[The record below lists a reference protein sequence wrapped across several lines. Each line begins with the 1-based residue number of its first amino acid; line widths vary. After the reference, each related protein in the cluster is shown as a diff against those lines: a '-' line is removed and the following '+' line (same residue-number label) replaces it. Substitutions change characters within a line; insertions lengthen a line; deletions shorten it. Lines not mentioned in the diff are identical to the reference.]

1 MNDIVKHTLK
11 LAGYAFIIVGVFL
24 VNFRDQVIH
33 FFGM

>member
-1 MNDIVKHTLK
+1 MNDTAKHTLR
-11 LAGYAFIIVGVFL
+11 LVGFGLIIVGVFL